1 METQSVVLV
10 GSYKVG
16 GEVSDSVLP
25 RRLIWRQFARTRS

>member
-1 METQSVVLV
+1 MRSATMETPSAVFV

-25 RRLIWRQFARTRS
+25 GA

>member
-1 METQSVVLV
+1 MSATMGTHSAVLV

-25 RRLIWRQFARTRS
+25 GA

>member
-1 METQSVVLV
+1 MRSATMETHESAVLV

-25 RRLIWRQFARTRS
+25 GA